1 MIGNIDYDK
10 STKIIQAFLNNK
22 EFTDRIMKEYL
33 VVNDANKMR
42 DYQVFVEAYNAFK
55 NNKPT
60 LSKEAIAL
68 IEKNKDEYIKVI
80 DEINNKSKTTT
91 NQNSETY
98 ILYKL
103 INNEDIFISRLNEKE
118 NSFSIETIDDKD
130 EFDAIEQFFINK
142 LEENSGEMSL

>member
-1 MIGNIDYDK
+1 MADDI
-10 STKIIQAFLNNK
+10 SNNK
-22 EFTDRIMKEYL
+22 
-33 VVNDANKMR
+33 
-42 DYQVFVEAYNAFK
+42 
-55 NNKPT
+55 
-60 LSKEAIAL
+60 
-68 IEKNKDEYIKVI
+68 
-80 DEINNKSKTTT
+80 
-91 NQNSETY
+91 TY

>member
-1 MIGNIDYDK
+1 MNDNFIKVKTENGTY
-10 STKIIQAFLNNK
+10 IILEILDMADDISNNK
-22 EFTDRIMKEYL
+22 
-33 VVNDANKMR
+33 
-42 DYQVFVEAYNAFK
+42 
-55 NNKPT
+55 
-60 LSKEAIAL
+60 
-68 IEKNKDEYIKVI
+68 
-80 DEINNKSKTTT
+80 
-91 NQNSETY
+91 TY

>member
-1 MIGNIDYDK
+1 M
-10 STKIIQAFLNNK
+10 
-22 EFTDRIMKEYL
+22 
-33 VVNDANKMR
+33 NDN
-42 DYQVFVEAYNAFK
+42 F
-55 NNKPT
+55 
-60 LSKEAIAL
+60 
-68 IEKNKDEYIKVI
+68 IKVKTENGTNI
-80 DEINNKSKTTT
+80 ILEILDMADDKATNK
-91 NQNSETY
+91 TY

>member
-1 MIGNIDYDK
+1 MNDNFIKVKTENGTNIILEILDMADDI
-10 STKIIQAFLNNK
+10 SNNK
-22 EFTDRIMKEYL
+22 
-33 VVNDANKMR
+33 
-42 DYQVFVEAYNAFK
+42 
-55 NNKPT
+55 
-60 LSKEAIAL
+60 
-68 IEKNKDEYIKVI
+68 
-80 DEINNKSKTTT
+80 
-91 NQNSETY
+91 TY